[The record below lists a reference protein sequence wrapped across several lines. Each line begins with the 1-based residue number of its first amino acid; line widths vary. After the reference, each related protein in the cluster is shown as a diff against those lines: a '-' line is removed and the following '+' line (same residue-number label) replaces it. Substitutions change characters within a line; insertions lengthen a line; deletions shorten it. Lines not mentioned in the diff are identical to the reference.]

1 LKKNIEI
8 KLKKFFTALGNLN
21 REATKL

>member
-8 KLKKFFTALGNLN
+8 KLKKFFIVLGNLN
-21 REATKL
+21 REAAKL